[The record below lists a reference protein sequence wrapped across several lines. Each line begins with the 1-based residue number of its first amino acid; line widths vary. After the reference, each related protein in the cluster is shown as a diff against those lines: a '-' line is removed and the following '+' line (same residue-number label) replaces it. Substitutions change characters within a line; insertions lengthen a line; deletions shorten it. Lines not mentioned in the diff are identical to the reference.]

1 LSELKIRV
9 DVRHSQ
15 EQTEDSDIVEVAKA
29 EEISLLREVF
39 LSLQILAKKT
49 EILLQSKVRR
59 VQLMFF
65 FIMIKNQRTA
75 FEKLLL
81 LSALVLVKE
90 DYEQFCSLAE

>member
-1 LSELKIRV
+1 MSELKIRV
-9 DVRHSQ
+9 DARHPQ
-15 EQTEDSDIVEVAKA
+15 EQTEDSDIVEVVKA
-29 EEISLLREVF
+29 EEILFLREVS

-65 FIMIKNQRTA
+65 FIMIENQRTA

-81 LSALVLVKE
+81 LSALVSVKE